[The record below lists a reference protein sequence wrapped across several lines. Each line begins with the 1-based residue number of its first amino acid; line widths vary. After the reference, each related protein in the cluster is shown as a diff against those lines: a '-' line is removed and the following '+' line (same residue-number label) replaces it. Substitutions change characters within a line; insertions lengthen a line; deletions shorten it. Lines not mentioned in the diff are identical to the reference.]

1 MPDRFSTPRFDLA
14 PIGRSCARDIRYV
27 GPLQH
32 QHAFAEPVEVD
43 VAVIAH
49 RDEFAVAER
58 SLPGPQRFTLGQ
70 GGYEMVKPTKGRRGP
85 PGSSRG
91 PLFSFGSRFDGWP
104 SFELFAERG
113 QVRARDRNRGL
124 ARRAS
129 ASPFAGAPERRRF
142 ITRGHHSSA
151 ANLRSNGAP
160 LAMLPPEAPI
170 PRQRQR
176 RLRGPTNR
184 SGRSD

>member
-1 MPDRFSTPRFDLA
+1 
-14 PIGRSCARDIRYV
+14 
-27 GPLQH
+27 
-32 QHAFAEPVEVD
+32 
-43 VAVIAH
+43 
-49 RDEFAVAER
+49 
-58 SLPGPQRFTLGQ
+58 
-70 GGYEMVKPTKGRRGP
+70 MVKPTKGRRGP

-160 LAMLPPEAPI
+160 LAMLPREAPI

-176 RLRGPTNR
+176 RLRDQQTAVAGRTELIALIVRCQHAIHARYAGKSASRGKADRRPVGTACGKR
-184 SGRSD
+184 SPR